1 MSSGERQCATKAWE
15 HASTLDSAEANQ
27 RPFPSDVALLALSF
41 SSVCLVLDG
50 LDPVDAVVSEDRT
63 AVVAT
68 KTSIVVAKD
77 NTQVSALAA
86 DYEPQ
91 CVSRHPSRPEYAV
104 GGKVSGHGGRWTAGD
119 SAWLVTLVLTPPPGQ
134 QGPHPLPQW
143 VRAERG
149 QDC

>member
-1 MSSGERQCATKAWE
+1 MRGSVPPKHGK
-15 HASTLDSAEANQ
+15 HASTPDAAEVNQ
-27 RPFPSDVALLALSF
+27 CPFPLTWALLALSF
-41 SSVCLVLDG
+41 SSACLVLDG
-50 LDPVDAVVSEDRT
+50 LDPVDAVVSDDRT

-104 GGKVSGHGGRWTAGD
+104 GGKVSGRGGRWAAVD
-119 SAWLVTLVLTPPPGQ
+119 SAWEMTLVLTLPPGQ

-143 VRAERG
+143 LRAERG

>member
-1 MSSGERQCATKAWE
+1 MGGEGWMWVVGAC
-15 HASTLDSAEANQ
+15 LC
-27 RPFPSDVALLALSF
+27 FY
-41 SSVCLVLDG
+41 SVQVFAHVHYVC
-50 LDPVDAVVSEDRT
+50 VVSDDST

-104 GGKVSGHGGRWTAGD
+104 GGKVSGRGGRWAAVD
-119 SAWLVTLVLTPPPGQ
+119 SAWEMTLVLTLPPGQ

-143 VRAERG
+143 LRAERG

>member
-15 HASTLDSAEANQ
+15 ACKHSRRCRGESVSL
-27 RPFPSDVALLALSF
+27 PLDVALLALSF
-41 SSVCLVLDG
+41 SSACLVLDG

-104 GGKVSGHGGRWTAGD
+104 GGKVSGRGGRWAAVD
-119 SAWLVTLVLTPPPGQ
+119 SAWEMTLVLTLPPGQ

-143 VRAERG
+143 LRAERG